1 MLYTLML
8 TSMHSLGEDVLLLMK
23 MEKTLEKIARFN
35 YITNEQLISPPKKRG
50 IELEDQQWTRY
61 KFRININITYKCI
74 MIFYKLT

>member
-50 IELEDQQWTRY
+50 IELLNHYTFSY
-61 KFRININITYKCI
+61 P
-74 MIFYKLT
+74 KLS

>member
-50 IELEDQQWTRY
+50 IEDQQWTRY

-74 MIFYKLT
+74 LIFYKLT

>member
-35 YITNEQLISPPKKRG
+35 YITNGQLISPPKKRG
-50 IELEDQQWTRY
+50 IELEDQQ
-61 KFRININITYKCI
+61 
-74 MIFYKLT
+74 